1 MGLLSRLLRRS
12 DTESAVSVEAER
24 AVECP
29 HSTLGARW
37 DSPTDMGDEDK
48 ATSYSCE
55 ACGEQFAPEEAQ
67 RLRAAEAAR
76 LKDMLAR
83 PD

>member
-1 MGLLSRLLRRS
+1 MGLLSRFLRRS
-12 DTESAVSVEAER
+12 GTESAVSVER
-24 AVECP
+24 PIECP
-29 HSTLGARW
+29 HMALGPRW

-55 ACGEQFAPEEAQ
+55 ACGEQFTPEEAQ

-76 LKDMLAR
+76 LKDMLER
-83 PD
+83 PG